1 MVGKKK
7 GMGLE
12 ASIEDKLVRINR
24 SFKIR
29 NRVYITVTII
39 TILMLVPYIPFWF
52 NISNAMKSFGI
63 GRYHTDKEYLS
74 NYGKESVGIYIQLD
88 LVLTE
93 YSDTDMI
100 SGQKTT
106 QLGYDVTSS
115 FSMIASENIEPLGFI
130 FRVLIHYKNEKAVE
144 HEAGYLSPPRKFLRF
159 NTGYIMNK
167 DTICNSTGL
176 VTYLFQIDSNVYN
189 ETTEY
194 QITYIIPYS
203 NLEYA
208 NFNLAFYTFLSL
220 YLLFI
225 GLVPFILKRL
235 IKPTFGIEIDRD
247 DLEREERFRE
257 YLNKRKTRL

>member
-1 MVGKKK
+1 MVGRKKVR
-7 GMGLE
+7 GLH

-29 NRVYITVTII
+29 NRVYVTVSII

-52 NISNAMKSFGI
+52 NISDAMKSFGI
-63 GRYHTDKEYLS
+63 GRFHTEKEYL
-74 NYGKESVGIYIQLD
+74 NYYGNESVGIYIQLD
-88 LVLTE
+88 IVLTE
-93 YSDTDMI
+93 FSDTDII
-100 SGQKTT
+100 SGQKVT

-130 FRVLIHYKNEKAVE
+130 FRVLLHYKNEKAVE
-144 HEAGYLSPPRKFLRF
+144 HEAGYLNPPREFLRF
-159 NTGYIMNK
+159 NTGYIMHK
-167 DTICNSTGL
+167 DTMCNSTGL

-208 NFNLAFYTFLSL
+208 NYNLVFYTMLGV

-225 GLVPFILKRL
+225 GLVPFIFKKL